1 MMITTLLL
9 LASHLQT
16 ASTFSIRSNVA
27 TTKIA
32 FLSHSL
38 QNIPTAK
45 PTTITVTTLAST
57 PEDNTNTN
65 SNTNAIDAVITESKS
80 MSEMTTEEK
89 EQIVGDLVANDEW
102 MGFTMELAEMVRDAV
117 NEDLKKNVVDFT
129 GKEEYKI
136 GDISKELDSRVK
148 NEVAKLREKDEYE
161 LGDLSIA
168 LDTMAKDVTCEMTGK
183 DDYEFGDLTLEI
195 DKRVKAAPKKIISNE
210 SFSNIPK
217 VSRRYPKTPKKNTL
231 YSIMM
236 LTTIILLASHF
247 QTASTFSI
255 RSNVATTKI
264 AFLSHSLQNI
274 PTAKPT
280 TITTL
285 ASTPEDNT
293 NTNSNTN
300 AIDAVITE
308 SKSMSEMTTEEKEQI
323 VGDLVA
329 NDEWMG
335 FTMELAEMVRDA
347 VNEDLKKNVVDFTG
361 KEEYKIGDISKELDS
376 RVKNE
381 VAKLREKDEYELGD
395 LSIAL
400 DTMAKDVTCEM
411 TGKDDYE
418 FGDLTLEIDKRVKA
432 SVMGYTGKENY
443 EFGDL
448 TKEIDNR
455 AKKGVAEFTG
465 KENYEFGDVTKEL
478 ENRRRQWMVDVLG
491 KENAAE
497 YEFGDL
503 TKKALTSITGKDDY
517 EFGDV
522 TKKIIGN
529 LFNKKK

>member
-89 EQIVGDLVANDEW
+89 E
-102 MGFTMELAEMVRDAV
+102 
-117 NEDLKKNVVDFT
+117 
-129 GKEEYKI
+129 
-136 GDISKELDSRVK
+136 
-148 NEVAKLREKDEYE
+148 
-161 LGDLSIA
+161 
-168 LDTMAKDVTCEMTGK
+168 
-183 DDYEFGDLTLEI
+183 
-195 DKRVKAAPKKIISNE
+195 P
-210 SFSNIPK
+210 FSNIPK

-491 KENAAE
+491 KENAEE